1 MSIDQKAWFLE
12 FQRQKTRMETDR
24 TITLTARQIWEFL
37 CIDVHQPEDLIKFT
51 LNLQS
56 LYRGNG
62 FKTDLGLE
70 EEVFLNGLRE
80 LDAHGYGAFDQ
91 KPVRNK

>member
-1 MSIDQKAWFLE
+1 MSTDQKDRFLE

-24 TITLTARQIWEFL
+24 TISLTARQIWECL
-37 CIDVHQPEDLIKFT
+37 CLDIHQPEDLIKFT
-51 LNLQS
+51 LNLQT
-56 LYRGNG
+56 LYRGNE

-80 LDAHGYGAFDQ
+80 LGANGYGVFDQ
-91 KPVRNK
+91 KPVRNE